1 VPTPSALEAQLP
13 PLRPFLTRG
22 TAGFTPHA
30 RALSWLTVAGVLLVA
45 CNGGDG
51 LLLPSEGQPAAIE
64 VLRGDGQSG
73 RVGEPL
79 ANPLVVEVTDTRN
92 RPVEG
97 ATVTFELTSGGPGAD
112 VVPHTATTDANGQAN
127 AQIVLGTTIGQQTG
141 EARVG
146 VGTGT
151 VPRKTTFT
159 AMAVSENANNL
170 AAVAGED
177 QTGHVSAPLDARL
190 VVQVTDGFGNPIA
203 GVPIS
208 WEAEGGGTVS
218 DATVNTDDQG
228 RASVERVLGPA
239 AGQQTTVAT
248 SEGLA
253 GSPVTFVHTALAG
266 NAAHLAVV
274 SGDNQTGQVGSQLPA
289 ELVVRLIDGDG
300 NGVPNTAVAWVV
312 ATGGGSVTPTNSNT
326 DSDGRASARWTLG
339 GTLGANRLDA
349 VVSGVGV
356 ATFDAMATAGAPAAL
371 SFVTQ
376 PSPSARN
383 GLRFERQP
391 VLQLRDADGNAV
403 SRAGVPVSAA
413 IGAGSGDLTGT
424 RQRSTDANGRAT
436 FTDLAIVGSGRHTLV
451 FSSSGYASTTS
462 SDIDVGSIATTTTIT
477 SDTPDPSTSGSA
489 FPVEFR
495 VTSGGPTP
503 TGSVTITVSD
513 GGANCTGTLS
523 GGAGSCQLI
532 LTRTG
537 DRTLRAAYSGVPG
550 FDPSTDTEGHR
561 VDEAGPG
568 NRAPHADYHLQCDG
582 LTCQFTDASSDPDGQ
597 VTAWS
602 WDFGDGSTPSTQQNP
617 PHTYPAAGTYTVTLT
632 ATDNDGTTN
641 AASAPVT
648 VQAPKNKAPHA
659 EFEVACPNP
668 DLTCA
673 FTDKSSDD
681 DGNVTNWHWD
691 FGDEQSSSDQ
701 SPSHTYAA
709 PGTYHVTLTVTDNSG
724 APASKDHDAHPQ
736 APPANQPPQAQGD
749 AYSTNE
755 DTPLTVNA
763 PGVLGNDTDSEGSTL
778 SAVNPVSPSHGTLAL
793 SSDGSFVYT
802 PDANFNGTDSFTYQA
817 SDGSLLS
824 GQATVTITINAV
836 NDPPIA
842 QADAYNTPGGDQA
855 LTVSAPGVLSND
867 SDPDAG
873 TTLTAQDASTPSQG
887 AVILSPD
894 GSFTYTPTPGASG
907 QDSFTYT
914 ASDGD
919 LTSTATVTITI
930 P

>member
-1 VPTPSALEAQLP
+1 VPTPSALEAQLL
-13 PLRPFLTRG
+13 PLRPSLARDPASSTSPTRAG
-22 TAGFTPHA
+22 RWFTA
-30 RALSWLTVAGVLLVA
+30 AGLLLLA
-45 CNGGDG
+45 CNGGDS
-51 LLLPSEGQPAAIE
+51 LLLPSEGQPATIE
-64 VLRGDGQSG
+64 VLRGDRQSG
-73 RVGEPL
+73 KVGEPL
-79 ANPLVVEVTDTRN
+79 AGPLVVEVTDTRS

-97 ATVTFELTSGGPGAD
+97 ATVTFVLTSGGPGAD
-112 VVPHTATTDANGQAN
+112 VVPHTATTDADGQAS

-141 EARVG
+141 EARVA
-146 VGTGT
+146 VGAGT

-177 QTGHVSAPLDARL
+177 QTGHVSAPLAQRL
-190 VVQVTDGFGNPIA
+190 VVQVTDAFGNPIA

-239 AGQQTTVAT
+239 TGQQTTVAT

-266 NAAHLAVV
+266 DASHLAVV
-274 SGDNQTGQVGSQLPA
+274 SGDNQTGQVGHQLPA

-339 GTLGANRLDA
+339 GSPGPNRLDA

-356 ATFDAMATAGAPAAL
+356 ATFNATAGAGAPAVL
-371 SFVTQ
+371 SIVTQ
-376 PSPSARN
+376 PSSSARN
-383 GLRFERQP
+383 GLRLERQP

-403 SRAGVPVSAA
+403 SRAGIQVSAA
-413 IGAGSGDLTGT
+413 LGAGSGDLTGT

-436 FTDLAIVGSGRHTLV
+436 FTDLAIAGSGSHTLV

-462 SDIDVGSIATTTTIT
+462 SDIEVGSVSTTTTIT

-489 FPVEFR
+489 FTVAFG
-495 VTSGGPTP
+495 VTSSGPTP

-513 GGANCTGTLS
+513 GVVSCTGTLS

-537 DRTLRAAYSGVPG
+537 DRTLRAEYSGGPG
-550 FDPSTDTEGHR
+550 FDPSSDTEGHR
-561 VDEAGPG
+561 VDEAGPA
-568 NRAPHADYHLQCDG
+568 NRAPHADYHSHCDG

-602 WDFGDGSTPSTQQNP
+602 WDFGDGSTASTQQNP
-617 PHTYPAAGTYTVTLT
+617 LHTYPGDGTYTVTLT
-632 ATDNDGTTN
+632 ATDNDGAADAA
-641 AASAPVT
+641 AASVT

-659 EFEVACPNP
+659 EFEVACPNQ
-668 DLTCA
+668 DLTCT

-681 DGNVTNWHWD
+681 DGNVVSWHWD
-691 FGDEQSSSDQ
+691 FGDGQSSTDQ

-709 PGTYHVTLTVTDNSG
+709 PGTYHVTLTVTDNGG
-724 APASKDHDAHPQ
+724 AAASKDHDAHPQ

-755 DTPLTVNA
+755 DTQLTVNA
-763 PGVLGNDTDSEGSTL
+763 PGVLGNDTDPEGSAL
-778 SAVNPVSPSHGTLAL
+778 SAVNPVNPAHGTLAL
-793 SSDGSFVYT
+793 GSDGSFVYT
-802 PDANFNGTDSFTYQA
+802 PDANFSGTDSFTYQA
-817 SDGSLLS
+817 SDGSLSS
-824 GQATVTITINAV
+824 GQATVTITVNPV
-836 NDPPIA
+836 NDPPVA

-855 LTVSAPGVLSND
+855 LTVPAPGVLSND
-867 SDPDAG
+867 SDPDTGA
-873 TTLTAQDASTPSQG
+873 TLTAQGASQPSQG
-887 AVILSPD
+887 GVILSPD
-894 GSFTYTPTPGASG
+894 GSFTYTPNPGATG

-930 P
+930 Q

>member
-13 PLRPFLTRG
+13 PLRPSLTRG

-64 VLRGDGQSG
+64 VLRGDRQSG
-73 RVGEPL
+73 KVGEPL
-79 ANPLVVEVTDTRN
+79 ADPLVVEVTDTRN

-97 ATVTFELTSGGPGAD
+97 AKVTFVLTSGGPGAD
-112 VVPHTATTDANGQAN
+112 VVPATATTDANGQAN

-141 EARVG
+141 EARVA
-146 VGTGT
+146 VGAGT
-151 VPRKTTFT
+151 IPRKTTFT

-177 QTGHVSAPLDARL
+177 QTGHVSAPLDQRL

-349 VVSGVGV
+349 VVSGVGI
-356 ATFDAMATAGAPAAL
+356 ATFDATATAGAPAAL
-371 SFVTQ
+371 SIVTQ

-383 GLRFERQP
+383 GLRLERQP

-403 SRAGVPVSAA
+403 SRAGIQVSAA

-462 SDIDVGSIATTTTIT
+462 SNIDVGSIATTTTIT

-537 DRTLRAAYSGVPG
+537 DRTLLAAYSGVPG

-568 NRAPHADYHLQCDG
+568 NRAPHADYHSQCDG

-602 WDFGDGSTPSTQQNP
+602 WDFGDGSTASTQQNP

-632 ATDNDGTTN
+632 ATDNDGATN
-641 AASAPVT
+641 AVSAPVT

-681 DGNVTNWHWD
+681 DGNVTSWHWD

-709 PGTYHVTLTVTDNSG
+709 QGTYHVTLTVTDNSG

-763 PGVLGNDTDSEGSTL
+763 SGVLGNDTDPEGSTL

-824 GQATVTITINAV
+824 GQATVTITINAF

-842 QADAYNTPGGDQA
+842 QADAYNTPGGDQP

-867 SDPDAG
+867 NDPDAG
-873 TTLTAQDASTPSQG
+873 TTLTAQDASTPNQG

-894 GSFTYTPTPGASG
+894 GSFSYTPTPGASG